1 MPVAHR
7 SLRVSA
13 ADLGRVEALRDR
25 IGPRTTASEAV
36 RAALRWFTA
45 QAPTLEDVTPAADQL
60 AREGGASGRVW
71 GVSLLDTEAEA
82 LDALVAAPPAGVR
95 RKFSRNELVR
105 LAVLLF
111 SGLEDAVVVQAAADT
126 PKLAR
131 GRKARAVGTPPSAV
145 A

>member
-13 ADLGRVEALRDR
+13 ADLDRVEALRDR

-45 QAPTLEDVTPAADQL
+45 QAPGLEDVTPAADQL
-60 AREGGASGRVW
+60 ASEGGAPGKVW

-111 SGLEDAVVVQAAADT
+111 SRLDDAGVVRAAAET

-131 GRKARAVGTPPSAV
+131 GRKAGGSTAPEAP
-145 A
+145 